1 MTLVT
6 EGGIMTFTR
15 TSEITAK
22 MDLLNCDLKGTFE
35 IRGVESCDHEAAP
48 FGHSGFY

>member
-15 TSEITAK
+15 KTEFTAK
-22 MDLLNCDLKGTFE
+22 TDLLDRDLKGALE
-35 IRGVESCDHEAAP
+35 IRGVESCARIAVP